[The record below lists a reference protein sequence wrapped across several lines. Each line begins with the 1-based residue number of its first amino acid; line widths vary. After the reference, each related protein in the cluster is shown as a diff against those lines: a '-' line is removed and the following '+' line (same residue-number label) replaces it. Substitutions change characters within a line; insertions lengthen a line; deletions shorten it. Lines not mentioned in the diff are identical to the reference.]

1 VLESSPEAVALLR
14 ERYAQYRDT
23 PPGGP
28 VLAIDV
34 RRWSGWHG

>member
-1 VLESSPEAVALLR
+1 VSPEEAR

-23 PPGGP
+23 PPDGP

-34 RRWSGWHG
+34 QRWSGWHG